1 MTENEAIEVL
11 NNFDMQVSAKADG
24 AYQSTIGKNACRVA
38 VDALKEIQQYRAIGT
53 VEECREAVN
62 KQKEMTTKSE
72 GQGYESEDYCPVC
85 GENLGNSTQL
95 WVDHVNYCR
104 NCGQRVESE

>member
-53 VEECREAVN
+53 VEECRKARDRQRGKKYKTIEPC
-62 KQKEMTTKSE
+62 KTITYYQ
-72 GQGYESEDYCPVC
+72 CPCCNGFLYINENFC
-85 GENLGNSTQL
+85 GEYGQAIL
-95 WVDHVNYCR
+95 WEGEDV
-104 NCGQRVESE
+104 